1 MKVAKYALGSCIGEL
16 QAPSQILILHPFQYC
31 KSHFLRFFPHSFF
44 TAMSGKLAILV
55 TKKSSKF
62 FCLGQDPGLPTV
74 AAESGYRYQV
84 AQQCQTIYIL
94 NSAISGEFVAAFS
107 SPSRSLALK
116 SHFLSENIAIFHQ
129 NDDLLNEKSYHL
141 MTFS

>member
-1 MKVAKYALGSCIGEL
+1 MKVAKYALESCIGEL

-74 AAESGYRYQV
+74 AAESGYRFQPLTRPYPMLRYV
-84 AQQCQTIYIL
+84 RL
-94 NSAISGEFVAAFS
+94 AIAA
-107 SPSRSLALK
+107 SLCSNNTMGLK
-116 SHFLSENIAIFHQ
+116 KFQKRICKSNIMIIFFAR
-129 NDDLLNEKSYHL
+129 NVSII
-141 MTFS
+141 